1 MIEELDR
8 SLERWL
14 RAAVPLPAG
23 TAEMKFDAPERDWD
37 ARRSTPLVDLFLYSL
52 TPSKSRAATGVRTF
66 ERDGKM
72 VRERVNPIVEA
83 RYLVSVWGGGPGVE
97 HELLGRIV
105 NLLAASKA
113 IPAEHLGDA
122 LRAVKPLPTLSL
134 TPDADTTTTQLW
146 SALGI
151 PPRAGVQLLVETPLG
166 LPAVTQAADPPKVLQ
181 FTATNRR
188 QPAALSRRRRAFG
201 RADEA
206 AVGGRVVTRRG
217 SAVIQDSGRYSV
229 EADEGDDVEVVPPQ
243 QQPAQGA
250 R

>member
-14 RAAVPLPAG
+14 RAAVPLPSG
-23 TAEMKFDAPERDWD
+23 TAEVAFEAPERDWD

-52 TPSKSRAATGVRTF
+52 TPSKGRAAVGVRTF

-72 VRERVNPIVEA
+72 VRERVNPVLEA
-83 RYLVSVWGGGPGVE
+83 RYLISVWGGGPGVE

-105 NLLAASKA
+105 NLLAVSRA
-113 IPAEHLGDA
+113 IPVDHLGDA
-122 LRAVKPLPTLSL
+122 LREVKPLPTLSIAA
-134 TPDADTTTTQLW
+134 DADTSTTQLW

-151 PPRAGVQLLVETPLG
+151 PPRAGVQLMVETPLG
-166 LPAVTQAADPPKVLQ
+166 LPALTPAADPPKMMQ

-201 RADEA
+201 RADES

-229 EADEGDDVEVVPPQ
+229 EADEDDAAEVVPPQ
-243 QQPAQGA
+243 AAG
-250 R
+250 